1 MQVAR
6 SYPVGDI
13 SSSGHT
19 PKTIPQGLS
28 IFGIISCMNRKPLRE
43 VLAENVRAHM
53 SRNAAVDTQTKLA
66 NRAGVSQSSVA
77 RVLAGNVDTQI
88 SIVAA
93 LATALGVTPG
103 RLLDDLEAE
112 PELQLD
118 RERFA
123 RLPAAERAK
132 IQSYIDFVMAQPESA
147 GSASLSISQ
156 KLTQT
161 KDQEDRTRR
170 AAQRPISKESLSINE
185 NQDQSNPGHRGHR
198 RRK

>member
-1 MQVAR
+1 
-6 SYPVGDI
+6 
-13 SSSGHT
+13 
-19 PKTIPQGLS
+19 
-28 IFGIISCMNRKPLRE
+28 MNRKPLRE
-43 VLAENVRAHM
+43 ILADNIRAQM

-66 NRAGVSQSSVA
+66 NRAGISQSSVA

-93 LATALGVTPG
+93 LAEAIGTTPA
-103 RLLDDLEAE
+103 RLLDDQDAE

-132 IQSYIDFVMAQPESA
+132 IQSYIDFVMAQPEST
-147 GSASLSISQ
+147 SADSLSISQ

-170 AAQRPISKESLSINE
+170 AAQRSISKESLSINE
-185 NQDQSNPGHRGHR
+185 NQDQNIPGQRGHR

>member
-1 MQVAR
+1 
-6 SYPVGDI
+6 
-13 SSSGHT
+13 
-19 PKTIPQGLS
+19 
-28 IFGIISCMNRKPLRE
+28 MNRKPLRE
-43 VLAENVRAHM
+43 ILADNIRAQM

-66 NRAGVSQSSVA
+66 NRAGISQSSVA

-93 LATALGVTPG
+93 LAEAIGTTPS
-103 RLLDDLEAE
+103 RLLDDQDAE

-147 GSASLSISQ
+147 NADSLSISQ

-170 AAQRPISKESLSINE
+170 AAQRSISQETLSINE
-185 NQDQSNPGHRGHR
+185 NQDQKIPGQRDHR

>member
-1 MQVAR
+1 
-6 SYPVGDI
+6 
-13 SSSGHT
+13 
-19 PKTIPQGLS
+19 
-28 IFGIISCMNRKPLRE
+28 
-43 VLAENVRAHM
+43 M

-66 NRAGVSQSSVA
+66 NRAGISQSSVA

-93 LATALGVTPG
+93 LAAAIGVTPG
-103 RLLDDLEAE
+103 RLLDDREAE
-112 PELQLD
+112 SELQID
-118 RERFA
+118 RERLA
-123 RLPAAERAK
+123 KLPAAERAK
-132 IQSYIDFVMAQPESA
+132 IQSYIDFVMAQPSSA
-147 GSASLSISQ
+147 GADSLSISQ

-185 NQDQSNPGHRGHR
+185 NKDQDVPGKRDHR